1 MHRIGEKRR
10 KVQEESARKW
20 KKSDVGLAYGDA
32 MSATATATAMA
43 TRLDTEDGR
52 DVSTSEE
59 LT

>member
-32 MSATATATAMA
+32 MSATAMA